1 MIKQLIKKQENK
13 NLKIFTNKTSNFSGK
28 TKFNPEKSAEDISD
42 KLIEIVKKNLS
53 QHRI

>member
-13 NLKIFTNKTSNFSGK
+13 NLKIFTNKTSSFSGK
-28 TKFNPEKSAEDISD
+28 TKFNPEKSAEDISE

-53 QHRI
+53 QQRI